1 MSIYILGGHAKG
13 HALLVP
19 GGDQTKPTSVMLRRK
34 FFDSK
39 QDCSGLIFVDLFA
52 GTGSVGLEA
61 LSRDAYEVN
70 FCEKDRNAFRILTKN
85 IESIRPK
92 IPDARVEHYQSD
104 SLKWLG
110 NFLSRY
116 KNFDDDKKANTII
129 YIDPP
134 YELKNLYIKCLET
147 LRESDFQGEVWIE
160 SDRQK
165 GYELSEY
172 DNLGFQTSKVFKQ
185 GTSYIVLVVL
195 H

>member
-1 MSIYILGGHAKG
+1 MSIFILGGHAKG

-19 GGDQTKPTSVMLRRK
+19 NGDKTKPTSVMLRRK

-39 QDCSGLIFVDLFA
+39 QDCSGIVFVDLFA

-61 LSRDAYEVN
+61 LSRGAHEVS
-70 FCEKDRNAFRILTKN
+70 FCEKDRNAYRILSKN
-85 IESIRPK
+85 IQSTSEK
-92 IPDARVEHYQSD
+92 IPGAKTDSYQSD
-104 SLKWLG
+104 SLKWLSQ
-110 NFLSRY
+110 FLTRY
-116 KNFDDDKKANTII
+116 KNFDEAKKENTII

-147 LRESDFQGEVWIE
+147 LSSIGFSGEVWIE

-165 GYELSEY
+165 GYELTEY
-172 DNLGFQTSKVFKQ
+172 EGLGFKTSKVFKQ

-195 H
+195 I